1 MPIRATNSLL
11 MQSQIENKKMTD
23 FLRFQVHC
31 IHSWWAYNSFIG
43 SQHALNMVSRRLENM
58 LILLQK
64 YDFDT
69 RPQLKRSRRLADT
82 TFRFEGLNDSSSG
95 SEIESED
102 STLAVPQDYIQ
113 EDLLAEKSGIY
124 KDWTLF
130 V

>member
-1 MPIRATNSLL
+1 
-11 MQSQIENKKMTD
+11 
-23 FLRFQVHC
+23 
-31 IHSWWAYNSFIG
+31 
-43 SQHALNMVSRRLENM
+43 MVSRRLENM

-69 RPQLKRSRRLADT
+69 RHQLERNRRLADT

-124 KDWTLF
+124 KD
-130 V
+130 